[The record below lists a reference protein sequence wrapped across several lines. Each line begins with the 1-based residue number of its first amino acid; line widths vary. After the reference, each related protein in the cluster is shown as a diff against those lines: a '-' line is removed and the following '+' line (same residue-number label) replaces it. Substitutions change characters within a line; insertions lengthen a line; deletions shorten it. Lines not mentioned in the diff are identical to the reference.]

1 MERNRLMSQTT
12 ITLYT
17 RKSCPLCD
25 KAKDTL
31 LELKEEWNFHLEEI
45 DIETSDEL
53 TERYGLMIP
62 VVLIDGEE
70 AGYGFVNK
78 FDIRNRLHEKKAIL

>member
-62 VVLIDGEE
+62 VVLIDGVE

>member
-1 MERNRLMSQTT
+1 MMEQTM

-31 LELKEEWNFHLEEI
+31 IELNREWNFTLEEI
-45 DIETSDEL
+45 DIESSDEL
-53 TERYGLMIP
+53 TEQYGLMIP
-62 VVLIDGEE
+62 VVYIDGVE
-70 AGYGFVNK
+70 AGFGVVNK
-78 FDIRNRLHEKKAIL
+78 CDISNRLHEKKTNFNS

>member
-1 MERNRLMSQTT
+1 MEQTT

-31 LELKEEWNFHLEEI
+31 LELNRDWDFNLQEI
-45 DIETSDEL
+45 DIESSDDL
-53 TERYGLMIP
+53 TEQYGLMIP
-62 VVLIDGEE
+62 VVYIDGVE
-70 AGYGFVNK
+70 AGFGVINK
-78 FDIRNRLHEKKAIL
+78 FDIRNRLHEKKANLNS

>member
-1 MERNRLMSQTT
+1 MEQTT

-31 LELKEEWNFHLEEI
+31 LELNRDWDFTLEEI
-45 DIETSDEL
+45 DIESSDDL
-53 TERYGLMIP
+53 TEQYGLMIP
-62 VVLIDGEE
+62 VVYIDGVE
-70 AGYGFVNK
+70 AGFGVINK
-78 FDIRNRLHEKKAIL
+78 FDIGNRLQEKKANLNS

>member
-1 MERNRLMSQTT
+1 MEQTT

-31 LELKEEWNFHLEEI
+31 LELNRDWDFTLQEI
-45 DIETSDEL
+45 DIESSDDL
-53 TERYGLMIP
+53 TEQYGLMIP
-62 VVLIDGEE
+62 VVYIDGVE
-70 AGYGFVNK
+70 AGFGVINK
-78 FDIRNRLHEKKAIL
+78 FDIRNRLHEKKANLNS

>member
-1 MERNRLMSQTT
+1 MMEQTT

-31 LELKEEWNFHLEEI
+31 LELNRDWDFTLQEI
-45 DIETSDEL
+45 DIESSDDL
-53 TERYGLMIP
+53 TEQYGLMIP
-62 VVLIDGEE
+62 VVYIDGVE
-70 AGYGFVNK
+70 AGFGVINK
-78 FDIRNRLHEKKAIL
+78 FDIRNRLHEKKANLNS

>member
-1 MERNRLMSQTT
+1 MEQTT

-31 LELKEEWNFHLEEI
+31 LELNRDWDFNLQEI
-45 DIETSDEL
+45 DIESSDDL
-53 TERYGLMIP
+53 TEQYGLMIP
-62 VVLIDGEE
+62 VVYIDGVE
-70 AGYGFVNK
+70 AGFGVINK
-78 FDIRNRLHEKKAIL
+78 FDIRNRLHEKKADLNS

>member
-1 MERNRLMSQTT
+1 MPV

-17 RKSCPLCD
+17 RKRCPLCE

-31 LELKEEWNFHLEEI
+31 LELKKDWNFTLEEY
-45 DIETSDEL
+45 DIEESDEL

-62 VVLIDGEE
+62 VVHIDGEE
-70 AGYGFVNK
+70 IAYGFVNK
-78 FDIRNRLHEKKAIL
+78 FDVSKRLHEKSHII

>member
-1 MERNRLMSQTT
+1 MSV

-17 RKSCPLCD
+17 RTGCPLCE

-31 LELKEEWNFHLEEI
+31 LELKKETDFTLEEI
-45 DIETSDEL
+45 DIESSDDL

-62 VVLIDGEE
+62 VVHIDGEE
-70 AGYGFVNK
+70 VAYGFVNK
-78 FDIRNRLHEKKAIL
+78 FDISNRLHEKSKTL

>member
-1 MERNRLMSQTT
+1 M

-31 LELKEEWNFHLEEI
+31 IELNREWDFTFEEI
-45 DIETSDEL
+45 DIESSDEL
-53 TERYGLMIP
+53 TEQYGLMIP
-62 VVLIDGEE
+62 VVYIDGVE
-70 AGYGFVNK
+70 AGFGVINK
-78 FDIRNRLHEKKAIL
+78 FDISNRLHEKKANFNS

>member
-1 MERNRLMSQTT
+1 MEQTT

-31 LELKEEWNFHLEEI
+31 LELNRDWEFTLEEI
-45 DIETSDEL
+45 DIESNDDL
-53 TERYGLMIP
+53 TEQYGLMIP
-62 VVLIDGEE
+62 VVYIDGVE
-70 AGYGFVNK
+70 AGFGVINK
-78 FDIRNRLHEKKAIL
+78 FDIRNRLQEKKANLNS